1 MKKYGML
8 LFLFIGLCGAQDSY
22 AQDQKFAEEA
32 LQRGLTAAEQ
42 KDWQTAIRYF
52 RDAQEA
58 DNYNPQALFN
68 LGLANEMAGNEVPA
82 MAWLQ
87 AYLAVS
93 PQAKNRPEVEKE
105 IVNLGVQA
113 EAKSRKLFAVA
124 EEAFRALP
132 EERRSAYYIA
142 GFVDN
147 YARVGLVDEA
157 LQTAA
162 ALGAKNDYSR
172 AKALEVYAGSLASAG
187 DVAAALEICGKNP
200 EISKGTVYFHLS
212 DYYANGGYDLAEA
225 QRYAEMVPENGR
237 DSGFSTLV
245 RELAEVGD
253 YEQAAKYIPRMS
265 EFATAF
271 KIGAWL
277 EVARAQAKAGK
288 TGDAEKSIAAAAAL
302 AGTDDYN
309 LADVGR
315 AYVEIKNLDAAK
327 AVIDK
332 ISGKNEVLK
341 DRLRA
346 LIAEE
351 LLKQNKTGPAKS
363 MAANVSSTEELFDYY
378 LAAGELDKAEKIAF
392 AIASR
397 DNFWP
402 GMVQSAFGRLVAVKF
417 KDKKDFSASQVTQ
430 GLPFKTDYE
439 KQYFFKYLSFFLIK
453 QERPEQALLAFSF
466 IKISDPFFME
476 MALWEIIDYYLGKGD
491 LEQAGRL
498 LERYNDCF
506 YDKLYLN
513 TWFRRWL
520 KYSDACIEAGKT
532 GDLPRR
538 LQLAKAVALGAGAEI
553 FVRELDKRLA
563 QVKADTSRK
572 AVEPQAWV
580 SLARNFSNNE
590 LLSNLDQHLAG
601 IKINSAEYVPG
612 AIASA
617 AGSLISYRQ
626 NIDRLKRELRHE

>member
-8 LFLFIGLCGAQDSY
+8 FFLFIGLCGAQDSY

-32 LQRGLTAAEQ
+32 LQRGLTAAGQ

-58 DNYNPQALFN
+58 DNYNAQALFN

-82 MAWLQ
+82 IAWLQ

-113 EAKSRKLFAVA
+113 EAKSRKLFVAA

-157 LQTAA
+157 LQTAT

-200 EISKGTVYFHLS
+200 EISKGTVYSHLS

-225 QRYAEMVPENGR
+225 QRYAEMVSESGR
-237 DSGFSTLV
+237 DSVFSTLV
-245 RELAEVGD
+245 RELAEAGN
-253 YEQAAKYIPRMS
+253 YEQAVKYIPRMS
-265 EFATAF
+265 EFAAAF
-271 KIGAWL
+271 KFGAWL

-288 TGDAEKSIAAAAAL
+288 TGDAEKSIAAATAL
-302 AGTDDYN
+302 AGTEDYN

-327 AVIDK
+327 AMIDK

-351 LLKQNKTGPAKS
+351 LLKQNKTGPAKT
-363 MAANVSSTEELFDYY
+363 MAANVSNTEELFDYY

-417 KDKKDFSASQVTQ
+417 KDKKDFSASEVTQ

-466 IKISDPFFME
+466 IKIRDPFFME

-538 LQLAKAVALGAGAEI
+538 LQLAKAVALGAGAGI
-553 FVRELDKRLA
+553 FVRELDKCLA

-580 SLARNFSNNE
+580 SLARNFSNNA

-626 NIDRLKRELRHE
+626 SIDRLKGELRHK